1 MSTAVC
7 LAEGACSYCEGAAL
21 WHQLAV
27 LLVRALVPDK
37 PKPAP
42 EVNKYMCYTIVQI
55 TRSQTYELVLQL
67 NKIVDSK
74 IIQKLLQKL
83 IY

>member
-42 EVNKYMCYTIVQI
+42 EVNKIAPFT
-55 TRSQTYELVLQL
+55 
-67 NKIVDSK
+67 
-74 IIQKLLQKL
+74 
-83 IY
+83 